1 MGKYGGTSQTDEMDW
16 EAMDDEEFSLSQT
29 RQEGG
34 GGQKNR
40 ILNSS

>member
-34 GGQKNR
+34 SKEWD
-40 ILNSS
+40 SE